1 MPFDDY
7 QKLRGWIENK
17 DRERFSGALEKEI
30 ERTHNRFERSKTMD
44 DLKAAEG
51 GRVLDPLQ
59 EQLMRN
65 PVVGLFMTEAAIAS
79 EIVASIPLD
88 DRNRDYLKELRDE
101 LVDIKQGIEEQEKIH
116 MPWETRSRNAD
127 LERLEKAIE
136 EVERK
141 RAEER
146 KREREQRERKRDD
159 WDRYDPWGRF

>member
-1 MPFDDY
+1 
-7 QKLRGWIENK
+7 
-17 DRERFSGALEKEI
+17 
-30 ERTHNRFERSKTMD
+30 
-44 DLKAAEG
+44 
-51 GRVLDPLQ
+51 
-59 EQLMRN
+59 MRN
-65 PVVGLFMTEAAIAS
+65 PVLGLFMTEAAIAS
-79 EIVASIPLD
+79 EIVRSIPLD

-101 LVDIKQGIEEQEKIH
+101 LVDIKQGIEEQEKIR

-141 RAEER
+141 RGEER